1 MKEKP
6 TMRLIS
12 ISSIRTTEHDTRWLS
27 KLLQATRNTAAGCK
41 TNLPHIGLMLSK
53 ENFVMAVVLSI
64 PVTSCIPEPKP
75 NIRWFYD
82 VLIRELTDGLGF
94 QVPVI
99 VRPNADLKVLEQP
112 TRPLI
117 ITTNRHRD
125 SNT

>member
-1 MKEKP
+1 
-6 TMRLIS
+6 
-12 ISSIRTTEHDTRWLS
+12 
-27 KLLQATRNTAAGCK
+27 
-41 TNLPHIGLMLSK
+41 MLSK